1 MKKYF
6 KLFNLLISVILILSA
21 CGGTLPPETTVS
33 TTITESTTEEAS
45 TTKEE
50 TTNSPATT
58 RVSETVASDNN
69 IPDFSGKAY
78 VALNNNIPE
87 FKSTEITTRAF
98 EDYTNLD
105 YSGRCG
111 VAFACLGLETMPTEE
126 RGEIGMIKPSGWH
139 SITYDCVD
147 GKYLY
152 NRCHLIG
159 FQLSGENA
167 NEKNLITGTRYLNIQ
182 GMLPFENMVA
192 DYIKET
198 GNHVMY
204 RVTPVFEGNNLL
216 AKGVKMEGYSV
227 EDDGEGIC
235 FNVFCYNAQPSIK
248 IDYETGESYL
258 ISKPTEAPVTEDN
271 EKSATYILNTNS
283 KKFHYPDCS
292 SVGRMSEKNKK
303 EFNGNRSELI
313 SDGYEP
319 CGNCNP

>member
-1 MKKYF
+1 VYIIGRHI
-6 KLFNLLISVILILSA
+6 LLSTEI
-21 CGGTLPPETTVS
+21 ETTHN
-33 TTITESTTEEAS
+33 TIP
-45 TTKEE
+45 TTKE
-50 TTNSPATT
+50 TTNS
-58 RVSETVASDNN
+58 VISDES
-69 IPDFSGKAY
+69 IPDFNGKAY
-78 VALNNNIPE
+78 VTLNNNIPE

-139 SITYDCVD
+139 SVKYDCVD

-204 RVTPVFEGNNLL
+204 RVTPVFEGDNLL
-216 AKGVKMEGYSV
+216 AKGVKMEGFSV
-227 EDDGEGIC
+227 EDNGEGIC

-258 ISKPTEAPVTEDN
+258 IAKPTESPVREDDK
-271 EKSATYILNTNS
+271 KSAAYILNTGS
-283 KKFHYPDCS
+283 KKFHYSDCS

-303 EFNGNRSELI
+303 EFNGNRNELI

-319 CGNCNP
+319 CKSCNP